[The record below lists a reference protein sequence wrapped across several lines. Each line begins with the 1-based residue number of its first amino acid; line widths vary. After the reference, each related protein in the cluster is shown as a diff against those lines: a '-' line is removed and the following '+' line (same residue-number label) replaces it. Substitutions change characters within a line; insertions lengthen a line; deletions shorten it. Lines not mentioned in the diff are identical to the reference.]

1 MNRSRGMCMRK
12 MQFYEEGSLRYLK
25 KNVASYYRT
34 VIIYSVYN
42 SNEQWFHNH
51 MVVNFIL

>member
-42 SNEQWFHNH
+42 SNERWFHNH